1 MTAPASTPAT
11 ESSDDA
17 ARAPALGA
25 PNPRWARPA
34 LIALLLATAT
44 FWTIG
49 LSRNGWGN
57 SFYAAAVQAGT
68 QSWKAFLFGSSDAAN
83 TITVDKPPASLWVME
98 ISTRLFGVNS
108 WAILLPQVLLGV
120 ASVALVYAAVRRPFG
135 PAAGL
140 ITGALLALTPVATLM
155 FRYDNPDALLV
166 FLMVATVWTLLRGIE
181 SGGTRWVVLCGV
193 LIGFG
198 FLTKQLQV
206 TLIMPGLAIAYLL
219 AAPPPLRTRM
229 LQLLA
234 GLTAAVVSAGWWVA
248 LVELWPKSD
257 RPYIG
262 GSSNNSFLQL
272 TLGYNGLG
280 RILGGDA
287 GGGGGLPSFPSGGG
301 PGGPGGPP
309 MFGSAGI
316 TRMFSTVSGTQISW
330 LLPAALVLLVAGLVL
345 CGCAPRTDLKRASY
359 VVWGSWLL
367 VTGLVFSF
375 MSGIFHDYYTVAL
388 APGVAAVVGIGS
400 VHLWQNRDKRW
411 VTGVLALTF
420 ALTAAWAWVLLGKS
434 PDFVPVLRWFV
445 AVLGAAATVVFIVG
459 AVRPGWTIATRD
471 LKAWAAGLAMIA
483 ALAGPVAFCVQTVS
497 TAHSGPII
505 TAGPSKNGGMPAFP
519 GGGSGP
525 GDRGDNPTGPAGPM
539 PGQGKPSEQVSQLL
553 TANAEQYTWVAAANG
568 SMDAAGYQLATGDSV
583 MPIGGFGGADPAPTL
598 QQFQNYVSEGR
609 IHYYLEPSHQGMP
622 SFDGGSGSKSES
634 DQIRDWIKQ
643 HYTATTVD
651 GVTLYDL
658 TSVAHCTL
666 TCEGFR
672 G

>member
-1 MTAPASTPAT
+1 MTAPTTTPAT
-11 ESSDDA
+11 ESNDDDA
-17 ARAPALGA
+17 REATGD

-34 LIALLLATAT
+34 LIALLLATTT

-98 ISTRLFGVNS
+98 LSTRLFGVNS

-120 ASVALVYAAVRRPFG
+120 ASVALVYAAVRRTFG
-135 PAAGL
+135 PGAGL
-140 ITGALLALTPVATLM
+140 ISGALLALTPVATLM

-166 FLMVATVWTLLRGIE
+166 FLMVAAAWALLRGIE
-181 SGGTRWVVLCGV
+181 DGRTRWVLLCGA

-206 TLIMPGLAIAYLL
+206 MLIMPGLAIAYLL
-219 AAPPPLRTRM
+219 AAPPRLRTRM

-234 GLTAAVVSAGWWVA
+234 GLLAAVVAAGWWVA
-248 LVELWPKSD
+248 LVELWPKAD

-287 GGGGGLPSFPSGGG
+287 GGGGGLPHFPSGYS

-316 TRMFSTVSGTQISW
+316 TRLFVTESGTQISW

-345 CGCAPRTDLKRASY
+345 CGRSARTDLKRASY
-359 VVWGSWLL
+359 IAWGGWLL
-367 VTGLVFSF
+367 VTGLVFSY

-388 APGVAAVVGIGS
+388 APGVATVVGIGS
-400 VHLWQNRDKRW
+400 VHLWQNRDRRW
-411 VTGVLALTF
+411 VPVLLAATV
-420 ALTAAWAWVLLGKS
+420 ALTAGWAWVLLGKT
-434 PDFVPVLRWFV
+434 PDFVPALRWFV
-445 AVLGAAATVVFIVG
+445 VVLGVAAAIMFVVG
-459 AVRPGWTIATRD
+459 ALRPGLTVATRD
-471 LKAWAAGLAMIA
+471 LKVWAAGLAVIA
-483 ALAGPVAFCVQTVS
+483 AMAGPVAYCVQTVS
-497 TAHSGPII
+497 TSHSGPIV
-505 TAGPSKNGGMPAFP
+505 TAGPFKTGGMPEFP
-519 GGGSGP
+519 GGGRGP
-525 GDRGDNPTGPAGPM
+525 GQD
-539 PGQGKPSEQVSQLL
+539 KPSEQVARML
-553 TANAEQYTWVAAANG
+553 AVNAEDYTWVAAANG
-568 SMDAAGYQLATGDSV
+568 SMDASGYQLATGDSV

-598 QQFQNYVSEGR
+598 QQFQSYVSDGR

-622 SFDGGSGSKSES
+622 SLDEAGSKSES
-634 DQIRDWIKQ
+634 DQIRDWVQQ
-643 HYTATTVD
+643 HYTPTTVD

-658 TSVAHCTL
+658 TSVAH
-666 TCEGFR
+666 
-672 G
+672 

>member
-1 MTAPASTPAT
+1 MS
-11 ESSDDA
+11 
-17 ARAPALGA
+17 
-25 PNPRWARPA
+25 PRWARPA

-68 QSWKAFLFGSSDAAN
+68 DSWKAFLFGSSDAAN
-83 TITVDKPPASLWVME
+83 SITVDKPPASLWVME
-98 ISTRLFGVNS
+98 ISTRLFGVDS
-108 WAILLPQVLLGV
+108 WTILFPQVLLGV
-120 ASVALVYAAVRRPFG
+120 ASVAFVYAAVRRPFG

-140 ITGALLALTPVATLM
+140 IAGALLALTPVATLM

-166 FLMVATVWTLLRGIE
+166 FLMVAAVWALLRGIE
-181 SGGTRWVVLCGV
+181 SGRTRWVVLCGA

-206 TLIMPGLAIAYLL
+206 LLIMPGLAIAYLL
-219 AAPPPLRTRM
+219 AAPPRLPTRL

-234 GLTAAVVSAGWWVA
+234 GLVAAVVAAGWWVA

-287 GGGGGLPSFPSGGG
+287 GGGGGLPSPPPGYG

-316 TRMFSTVSGTQISW
+316 TRMFSTESGTQISW
-330 LLPAALVLLVAGLVL
+330 LLPAALVLLIAGLVL
-345 CGCAPRTDLKRASY
+345 CGRAARTDLKRASY
-359 VVWGSWLL
+359 VAWGGWLL

-388 APGVAAVVGIGS
+388 APGVATVVGIGS
-400 VHLWQNRDKRW
+400 VHLWQNRDKGW
-411 VTGVLALTF
+411 VTALF
-420 ALTAAWAWVLLGKS
+420 ALTIALTAGWAWVLLNKT
-434 PDFVPVLRWFV
+434 PDFLPALRWLV
-445 AVLGAAATVVFIVG
+445 VVLGLAATISFIVG
-459 AVRPGWTIATRD
+459 AVRPGWTVATRY
-471 LKAWAAGLAMIA
+471 LKAWAAGLAVIA
-483 ALAGPVAFCVQTVS
+483 ALAGPVAYCVQTVS

-505 TAGPSKNGGMPAFP
+505 IAGPSKTGGLPGFP
-519 GGGSGP
+519 GDGP
-525 GDRGDNPTGPAGPM
+525 GGPGARGGDRSGSVGPL
-539 PGQGKPSEQVSQLL
+539 PGQGKPSEQVSRML
-553 TANAEQYTWVAAANG
+553 AADAEDYTWVAAANG
-568 SMDAAGYQLATGDSV
+568 SMEASGYQLATGDPV
-583 MPIGGFGGADPAPTL
+583 MPIGGFGGADPAPSL
-598 QQFQNYVSEGR
+598 QQFQNYVTDGR
-609 IHYYLEPSHQGMP
+609 IHYYLESSHPGMP
-622 SFDGGSGSKSES
+622 SFAGGNGSKSES
-634 DQIRDWIKQ
+634 AQIRDWVEQ

-651 GVTLYDL
+651 GVTLYNL
-658 TSVAHCTL
+658 TSVAH
-666 TCEGFR
+666 
-672 G
+672 

>member
-1 MTAPASTPAT
+1 MTAPAGTIDSST
-11 ESSDDA
+11 D
-17 ARAPALGA
+17 GA
-25 PNPRWARPA
+25 DEGTPPTPRWARPS

-68 QSWKAFLFGSSDAAN
+68 ESWKAFLFGSSDAAN

-98 ISTRLFGVNS
+98 LSTRVFGVNS
-108 WAILLPQVLLGV
+108 WAILLPEVLLGV
-120 ASVALVYAAVRRPFG
+120 ASVALLYATVRRPFG

-140 ITGALLALTPVATLM
+140 LAGALLALTPVATLM

-166 FLMVATVWTLLRGIE
+166 FLMIAATWALLRGID
-181 SGGTRWVVLCGV
+181 SGHTRWVVLCGA

-206 TLIMPGLAIAYLL
+206 MLIMPGLAIAYLV
-219 AAPPPLRTRM
+219 AAPPRFLTR
-229 LQLLA
+229 LGQLFA
-234 GLTAAVVSAGWWVA
+234 GLAAAVVTAGWWVA

-262 GSSNNSFLQL
+262 GSSNDSFLQL

-280 RILGGDA
+280 RILGGGA
-287 GGGGGLPSFPSGGG
+287 GGGGGLQMPPGAGAGGHGG

-316 TRMFSTVSGTQISW
+316 TRLFSTESSTQISW

-345 CGCAPRTDLKRASY
+345 CGRTARTDLKRASY
-359 VVWGSWLL
+359 IAWGGWLL

-388 APGVAAVVGIGS
+388 APAVAAVVGIGS
-400 VHLWQNRDKRW
+400 VDLWRNRDKRW
-411 VTGVLALTF
+411 VTALLAIVV
-420 ALTAAWAWVLLGKS
+420 AATAGWAWVLLGKS
-434 PDFVPVLRWFV
+434 PEFLPALRWIVV
-445 AVLGAAATVVFIVG
+445 ALGGAATLGFVVAT
-459 AVRPGWTIATRD
+459 VRPGWTIATRD
-471 LKAWAAGLAMIA
+471 LRTWAAGVAVIA
-483 ALAGPVAFCVQTVS
+483 ALAGPVAYCIQTVS
-497 TAHSGPII
+497 TSHTGPII
-505 TAGPSKNGGMPAFP
+505 VAGPSKNGGMPMFP
-519 GGGSGP
+519 GDGP
-525 GDRGDNPTGPAGPM
+525 GAPGGAPEAPRGPM
-539 PGQGKPSEQVSQLL
+539 PGQDKPSEQVAQLL
-553 TANAEQYTWVAAANG
+553 ATNASDYTWVAAANG
-568 SMDAAGYQLATGDSV
+568 SMEASGYQLETGHSV

-598 QQFQNYVSEGR
+598 QQFQDFVADGR
-609 IHYYLEPSHQGMP
+609 IHYYLEPSRPMP
-622 SFDGGSGSKSES
+622 SFGGESAPKSES
-634 DQIRDWIKQ
+634 TQIRDWVKQ

-658 TSVAHCTL
+658 TSAAH
-666 TCEGFR
+666 
-672 G
+672 

>member
-1 MTAPASTPAT
+1 MTAPVTAPTIDA
-11 ESSDDA
+11 SDDS
-17 ARAPALGA
+17 AREHVP
-25 PNPRWARPA
+25 PNPRWARPG

-68 QSWKAFLFGSSDAAN
+68 ESWKAFLFGSSDAAN

-108 WAILLPQVLLGV
+108 LAIQLPQVLLGV
-120 ASVALVYAAVRRPFG
+120 ATVALVYATTRRSFG
-135 PAAGL
+135 PGAGL
-140 ITGALLALTPVATLM
+140 IAGSLLALTPVATLM

-166 FLMVATVWTLLRGIE
+166 FLMVAATWALLRGIQD
-181 SGGTRWVVLCGV
+181 GRTRWVVLCGA

-206 TLIMPGLAIAYLL
+206 LLIMPGLAIAYLL
-219 AAPPPLRTRM
+219 AAPPRLRTRM

-234 GLTAAVVSAGWWVA
+234 GLAAAVVAAGWWVA

-287 GGGGGLPSFPSGGG
+287 GGGGGLPSPPSGIG

-316 TRMFSTVSGTQISW
+316 TRMFSTESGTQISW

-345 CGCAPRTDLKRASY
+345 CGRAARTDLKRASY
-359 VVWGSWLL
+359 IAWGGWLL
-367 VTGLVFSF
+367 VTALVFSF

-388 APGVAAVVGIGS
+388 APGVATVVGFGS
-400 VHLWQNRDKRW
+400 VHLWQNRDRRW
-411 VTGVLALTF
+411 VTGLLAMTV
-420 ALTAAWAWVLLGKS
+420 ALTAGWAWVLLS
-434 PDFVPVLRWFV
+434 TTPDFLPALRWLV
-445 AVLGAAATVVFIVG
+445 VVLGVAAAIVFVVSALRPALTVG
-459 AVRPGWTIATRD
+459 THD
-471 LKAWAAGLAMIA
+471 LKTWAAGLAVIA
-483 ALAGPVAFCVQTVS
+483 GLAGPVAYCVQTVS

-505 TAGPSKNGGMPAFP
+505 VAGPSKTGGMPAFP
-519 GGGSGP
+519 GGGPGP
-525 GDRGDNPTGPAGPM
+525 EARGDGPSRPVGPM
-539 PGQGKPSEQVSQLL
+539 PGQGKPSEQVSRKLA
-553 TANAEQYTWVAAANG
+553 ANSEDYTWVAAATG
-568 SMDAAGYQLATGDSV
+568 SMEASGYQLATGDPV
-583 MPIGGFGGADPAPTL
+583 MPIGGFAGADPAPTL
-598 QQFQNYVSEGR
+598 QQFQNYVRDGR
-609 IHYYLEPSHQGMP
+609 IHYYLESSHPDMP
-622 SFDGGSGSKSES
+622 SFGGESGSTSES
-634 DQIRDWIKQ
+634 AQIREWVKQ
-643 HYTATTVD
+643 HYTATMED
-651 GVTLYDL
+651 GVTVYDL
-658 TSVAHCTL
+658 TSVAHQ
-666 TCEGFR
+666 G
-672 G
+672 

>member
-1 MTAPASTPAT
+1 MTATANTT
-11 ESSDDA
+11 ELNDA
-17 ARAPALGA
+17 ERTTADNP
-25 PNPRWARPA
+25 PDPRWARPA

-44 FWTIG
+44 FWSIG

-108 WAILLPQVLLGV
+108 WAMQVPQVLLGV
-120 ASVALVYAAVRRPFG
+120 ASVGLVYAAVRRPFG
-135 PAAGL
+135 PGAGL
-140 ITGALLALTPVATLM
+140 IAGALLALTPVATLM

-166 FLMVATVWTLLRGIE
+166 FLMVAAVWALMRGIE
-181 SGGTRWVVLCGV
+181 SGRTRWIVLCGT

-198 FLTKQLQV
+198 FLTKQMQV
-206 TLIMPGLAIAYLL
+206 MLITPGLAIAYLF
-219 AAPPPLRTRM
+219 AAPPRLRTRF

-234 GLTAAVVSAGWWVA
+234 GLVAAVVAAGWWVA

-287 GGGGGLPSFPSGGG
+287 GGGGGLPSPPSGYG
-301 PGGPGGPP
+301 PGGPVGP

-316 TRMFSTVSGTQISW
+316 TRMFTTDSGTQISW
-330 LLPAALVLLVAGLVL
+330 LLPAALLLLVAGLVL
-345 CGCAPRTDLKRASY
+345 CGRAARTDLKRASY
-359 VVWGSWLL
+359 IAWGGWLV

-375 MSGIFHDYYTVAL
+375 MSGIYHDYYTVAL
-388 APGVAAVVGIGS
+388 APGVAAVVGVGS
-400 VHLWQNRDKRW
+400 MHLWQHRDKRW
-411 VTGVLALTF
+411 VTALLALIV
-420 ALTAAWAWVLLGKS
+420 ALTAGWAWVLLGKS
-434 PDFVPVLRWFV
+434 PDFVPALRWLV
-445 AVLGAAATVVFIVG
+445 VVLGLAAAVVFLVG
-459 AVRPGWTIATRD
+459 AVRPGWTVAAHD
-471 LKAWAAGLAMIA
+471 LKASAAGLAVIA
-483 ALAGPVAFCVQTVS
+483 ALAGPVAYCVQTVS

-505 TAGPSKNGGMPAFP
+505 VAGPSKTGGMPAHS
-519 GGGSGP
+519 GGGPS
-525 GDRGDNPTGPAGPM
+525 
-539 PGQGKPSEQVSQLL
+539 PGQSEPSEQVSRML
-553 TANAEQYTWVAAANG
+553 ADGAENYTWVAAANG

-598 QQFQNYVSEGR
+598 QQFQNYVSDGR
-609 IHYYLEPSHQGMP
+609 IHYYLEVSHPRMP
-622 SFDGGSGSKSES
+622 SFGGGSGSESES
-634 DQIRDWIKQ
+634 AQIREWVKQ
-643 HYTATTVD
+643 HYTARTVD

-658 TSVAHCTL
+658 ESVAH
-666 TCEGFR
+666 
-672 G
+672 

>member
-1 MTAPASTPAT
+1 MLYMTYLPIHPAAT
-11 ESSDDA
+11 EDGSFTRVRSDVSA
-17 ARAPALGA
+17 EGPA
-25 PNPRWARPA
+25 NPRWSRPA

-68 QSWKAFLFGSSDAAN
+68 ESWKAFLFGSSDAAN

-98 ISTRLFGVNS
+98 ISTRMFGVNS

-120 ASVALVYAAVRRPFG
+120 AAVALVYATVRRPFG
-135 PAAGL
+135 APAGL
-140 ITGALLALTPVATLM
+140 IAGGLLALTPVATLM

-166 FLMVATVWTLLRGIE
+166 FLMVAAVWALLRGIE
-181 SGGTRWVVLCGV
+181 SGRTRWVVLCGA
-193 LIGFG
+193 LIGLG

-206 TLIMPGLAIAYLL
+206 LLVMPGLGIAYLL
-219 AAPPPLRTRM
+219 AAPPRLRTRM

-234 GLTAAVVSAGWWVA
+234 GLVAAVVAAGWWVA

-287 GGGGGLPSFPSGGG
+287 GGGGGLPGPPSGH
-301 PGGPGGPP
+301 GPGGPP

-316 TRMFSTVSGTQISW
+316 TRMFSTESGTQISW

-345 CGCAPRTDLKRASY
+345 CGRSARTDPRRASY
-359 VVWGSWLL
+359 LAWGGWLL

-400 VHLWQNRDKRW
+400 VHLWQNRDRRW
-411 VTGVLALTF
+411 VPALLAMTV
-420 ALTAAWAWVLLGKS
+420 AMTAGWAWVLLGKT
-434 PDFVPVLRWFV
+434 PDFVPALRWLVV
-445 AVLGAAATVVFIVG
+445 ALGLAAAIVFVVVALGLAAAIVFVVG
-459 AVRPGWTIATRD
+459 AVRPASTDATRR
-471 LKAWAAGLAMIA
+471 LQVWAGGLAVVA
-483 ALAGPVAFCVQTVS
+483 ALAGPVAYCVDTVS
-497 TAHSGPII
+497 TAHTGPII
-505 TAGPSKNGGMPAFP
+505 TAGPSKSGKMPGLP
-519 GGGSGP
+519 EGGP
-525 GDRGDNPTGPAGPM
+525 G
-539 PGQGKPSEQVSQLL
+539 PGQSEPSAQVSRILA
-553 TANAEQYTWVAAANG
+553 TNADDFTWVAAANG

-598 QQFQNYVSEGR
+598 QQFQEYVGAGR
-609 IHYYLEPSHQGMP
+609 IHYYLEPSHSGMP
-622 SFDGGSGSKSES
+622 SFGGGSGVKSES
-634 DQIRDWIKQ
+634 DQIRDWVKA
-643 HYTATTVD
+643 HYTATIVD
-651 GVTLYDL
+651 GVALYDL
-658 TSVAHCTL
+658 TSVAH
-666 TCEGFR
+666 
-672 G
+672 